1 MNQAKWLACPP
12 KLSKTK
18 PTTGPPIAPPKKPT
32 IECSAS
38 LTPLSWGSPL
48 TTVPV
53 VNEPESKIIKLLYKK
68 SIKRA
73 NQKLNRKEIA
83 VNIEPKKQ
91 RIPILETILALSLPI
106 QYFAPNIEAK
116 IPIKPINEDKNPK
129 GTRVFGPVARELRDK
144 NYTKIVSLAP
154 EVI

>member
-1 MNQAKWLACPP
+1 M
-12 KLSKTK
+12 
-18 PTTGPPIAPPKKPT
+18 
-32 IECSAS
+32 
-38 LTPLSWGSPL
+38 

-91 RIPILETILALSLPI
+91 RIPILETIFALSLPI

-116 IPIKPINEDKNPK
+116 IPIKPIKAILFAMKASLTETLKWLERKTMQGNVQLLNPNNSYVWPPYPKIK
-129 GTRVFGPVARELRDK
+129 GDAFLFLKVF
-144 NYTKIVSLAP
+144 KIGTMTLMIP
-154 EVI
+154 